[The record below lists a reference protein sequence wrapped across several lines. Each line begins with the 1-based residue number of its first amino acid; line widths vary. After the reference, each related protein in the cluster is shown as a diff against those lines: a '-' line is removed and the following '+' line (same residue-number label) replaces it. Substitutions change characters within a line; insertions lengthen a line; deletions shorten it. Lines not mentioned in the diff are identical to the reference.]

1 VKTRKIGIL
10 GSTGS
15 IGKNVLNVYDNLKR
29 EGFPIELVFLTAN
42 ENITELSFQLS
53 KYKPQSVFVRDSNK
67 AKELKRDFPS
77 FEVLSGDEALN
88 ELVSRDNYN
97 TLINSFV
104 GIAGL
109 VPTIQ
114 AIESNKDIALAN
126 KETLVAGG
134 ELVVKLLE
142 KHNVSLIPI
151 DSEHS
156 AILQCLIGE
165 EMKSIKKIVLTASGG
180 PFRNRTFDE
189 LKSVTVEEALKH
201 PNWQMGDKITID
213 SATLMN
219 KGLEVIET
227 QWLFGIDL
235 ASIEVVIHPQSIIHS
250 FVEFIDGSVK
260 AQLGIPDMKIPIQYS
275 LTYPSRVKSNFPVID
290 FTNLKNLTFEEPNYD
305 TFPCLKLAYQAA
317 KAGGIYP
324 TIMNAANE
332 VAVNLFLNKKI
343 GFLNIPEIIENCLDS
358 FENKN
363 EFTIFDVLETDQTVR
378 DFILNNIS
386 NEKWKF

>member
-1 VKTRKIGIL
+1 MKTKKIGIL

-15 IGKNVLNVYDNLKR
+15 IGKNVLNVYDNLQR
-29 EGFPIELVFLTAN
+29 EDFPIELVFLTTN
-42 ENITELSFQLS
+42 ENIGELALQISR
-53 KYKPQSVFVRDSNK
+53 YKPHSVFVRDSKK
-67 AKELKRDFPS
+67 AKELKKDFPS
-77 FEVLSGDEALN
+77 FEILSGDDALT
-88 ELVSRDNYN
+88 ELVTRDNYN
-97 TLINSFV
+97 MLINSFV

-114 AIESNKDIALAN
+114 AIENNKDIALAN

-134 ELVVKLLE
+134 ELVVQLL
-142 KHNVSLIPI
+142 KRHNVSLIPI

-165 EMKSIKKIVLTASGG
+165 ELKSIRKIILTASGG
-180 PFRNRTFDE
+180 PFRNKTPNE

-227 QWLFGIDL
+227 QWLFGIDTD
-235 ASIEVVIHPQSIIHS
+235 SIEVVIHPQSIIHS

-275 LTYPSRVKSNFPVID
+275 LTYPVRVKSNFPVID
-290 FTNLKNLTFEEPNYD
+290 FVNLKNLTFEAPDYN

-317 KAGGIYP
+317 KDGGIYP

-332 VAVNLFLNKKI
+332 VAVNLFLKREI
-343 GFLNIPEIIENCLDS
+343 SFIDIPKIIEECLNS

-363 EFTIFDVLETDQTVR
+363 KFDIFDVLDTDRIVR
-378 DFILNNIS
+378 DFVLKNIS
-386 NEKWKF
+386 NEKWKL

>member
-1 VKTRKIGIL
+1 MTARKIGIL

-15 IGKNVLNVYDNLKR
+15 IGKNVLNVYDNLQR

-42 ENITELSFQLS
+42 ENISELALQLL
-53 KYKPQSVFVRDSNK
+53 KYKPKSVFVRDSEK
-67 AKELKRDFPS
+67 AKELKKDFPS
-77 FEVLSGDEALN
+77 FEILSGDDTLL
-88 ELVSRDNYN
+88 ELVSRDNYD

-109 VPTIQ
+109 LPTIH
-114 AIESNKDIALAN
+114 AIENKKNIALAN
-126 KETLVAGG
+126 KETLVVAG
-134 ELVVKLLE
+134 ELVVPLAK

-165 EMKSIKKIVLTASGG
+165 EIENVKKIVLTASGG
-180 PFRNRTFDE
+180 PFRNKTSEE
-189 LKSVTVEEALKH
+189 LKSVTVEEALRH

-227 QWLFGIDL
+227 QWLFGINTN
-235 ASIEVVIHPQSIIHS
+235 SIEVVIHPQSIIHS
-250 FVEFIDGSVK
+250 FVEFVDGSVK

-275 LTYPSRVKSNFPVID
+275 LTYPTRVKSNFSAID
-290 FTNLKNLTFEEPNYD
+290 FTNLKDLTFELPDYD
-305 TFPCLKLAYQAA
+305 TFPCLKIAYQVVE
-317 KAGGIYP
+317 KGGIYP
-324 TIMNAANE
+324 TVMNAANE
-332 VAVNLFLNKKI
+332 VAVSLFLNRRI
-343 GFLNIPEIIENCLDS
+343 SFIDIPRIIEESLNS

-363 EFTIFDVLETDQTVR
+363 QFDINDVLETDRLVR
-378 DFILNNIS
+378 DLILKNIS
-386 NEKWKF
+386 IKKWKF

>member
-1 VKTRKIGIL
+1 MKIRKIGIL

-15 IGKNVLNVYDNLKR
+15 IGKNVLNVYDNLKQ
-29 EGFPIELVFLTAN
+29 EGFPIELVFLAAN
-42 ENITELSFQLS
+42 ENISELALQLTT
-53 KYKPQSVFVRDSNK
+53 YKPQSVFIRDSQK
-67 AKELKRDFPS
+67 AKELKKDFPS
-77 FEVLSGDEALN
+77 FEILSGDEALT
-88 ELVSRDNYN
+88 ELVTRNNYN

-134 ELVVKLLE
+134 KLVVQLLE
-142 KHNVSLIPI
+142 KNNVSLIPI

-165 EMKSIKKIVLTASGG
+165 DTKNIKKIVLTASGG
-180 PFRNRTFDE
+180 PFRNKTPDE

-219 KGLEVIET
+219 KGFEVIET
-227 QWLFGIDL
+227 QWLFGINID
-235 ASIEVVIHPQSIIHS
+235 SIEVVIHPQSIVHS
-250 FVEFIDGSVK
+250 FVEFVDGSVK
-260 AQLGIPDMKIPIQYS
+260 AQLGVPDMKLPIQYS
-275 LTYPSRVKSNFPVID
+275 LTYPTRVKSDFPTID
-290 FTNLKNLTFEEPNYD
+290 FTNLKNLTFETPDYE
-305 TFPCLKLAYQAA
+305 TFSCLKFAYQVA
-317 KAGGIYP
+317 KDGGIYP

-332 VAVNLFLNKKI
+332 VAVSLFLNRKI
-343 GFLNIPEIIENCLDS
+343 NFIGIPKIIEECLNF

-363 EFTIFDVLETDQTVR
+363 KFDILDVLETDRIVR
-378 DFILNNIS
+378 DFILKNIE

>member
-1 VKTRKIGIL
+1 MKTRKIGIL

-15 IGKNVLNVYDNLKR
+15 IGKNVLNVYDNLRK
-29 EGFPIELVFLTAN
+29 EGFPIEIVFLTTN
-42 ENITELSFQLS
+42 ENISELASQLH
-53 KYKPQSVFVRDSNK
+53 KYRPRSVFVRDSKK
-67 AKELKRDFPS
+67 AKELKKDFPS
-77 FEVLSGDEALN
+77 FEILSGDDALT
-88 ELVSRDNYN
+88 ELVTRDNYN

-114 AIESNKDIALAN
+114 AIENDKDIALAN
-126 KETLVAGG
+126 KETIVAGG
-134 ELVVKLLE
+134 ELVVPLLK

-165 EMKSIKKIVLTASGG
+165 EVKSIKRIVLTASGG
-180 PFRNRTFDE
+180 PFRNKTLNE
-189 LKSVTVEEALKH
+189 LKSITVEEALKH
-201 PNWQMGDKITID
+201 PNWQMGTKITID

-219 KGLEVIET
+219 KGFEVIET
-227 QWLFGIDL
+227 QWLFDIDIT
-235 ASIEVVIHPQSIIHS
+235 SIEVVIHPQSIIHS
-250 FVEFIDGSVK
+250 FVEFVDGSVK

-275 LTYPSRVKSNFPVID
+275 LTYPARVKSDFPTID
-290 FTNLKNLTFEEPNYD
+290 FINLKDLTFEAPDYN
-305 TFPCLKLAYQAA
+305 TFPCLKLAYQTA
-317 KAGGIYP
+317 KEGGIYP

-343 GFLNIPEIIENCLDS
+343 SFIDIPKIIEKCLNS

-363 EFTIFDVLETDQTVR
+363 KFDIFDVLEIDRIVR
-378 DFILNNIS
+378 DFILKNIS
-386 NEKWKF
+386 NKKWNF